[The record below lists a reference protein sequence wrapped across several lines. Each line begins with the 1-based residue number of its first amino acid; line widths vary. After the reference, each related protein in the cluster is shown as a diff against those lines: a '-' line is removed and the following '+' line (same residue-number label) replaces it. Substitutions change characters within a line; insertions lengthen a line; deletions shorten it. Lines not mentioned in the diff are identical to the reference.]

1 MKLSK
6 VAMKRLVLLALA
18 IACLVPA
25 MPAAAEPERPSRT
38 AALAALKKSDAEER
52 RRGARGL
59 AIVGRMEDAPKLI
72 AALRDADERVRAV
85 AELALW
91 AVWSR
96 SGDARVD
103 ELFSKGV
110 AEMGEQRFPEA
121 IATFTRIIELKPGF
135 AEGWNKRATAYFLAG
150 EFRRSLMDCDE
161 VIKRNPQHFGVLSGY
176 GQIYLRLDQP
186 EKAREYFR
194 RALAVNPNLEGV
206 QGLAE
211 KLDSIIVRRRQRSI

>member
-1 MKLSK
+1 MELSK
-6 VAMKRLVLLALA
+6 VAMKGLMLLALA

-103 ELFSKGV
+103 DLFSKGV
-110 AEMGEQRFPEA
+110 AEIGEQRFPEA

-186 EKAREYFR
+186 EKALEYFR
-194 RALAVNPNLEGV
+194 RALAVNPNLESV
-206 QGLAE
+206 QRLAE
-211 KLDSIIVRRRQRSI
+211 KLDSMIVQRRQRSI